1 MSAPISSEA
10 TLPDWLSTGLEI
22 VSVGLNPS
30 PTSVRA
36 GFPFATPQNRFW
48 KALNASGL
56 VDEPLIPSQAAMQ
69 RLLTHYRI
77 GSTDL
82 VKRPT
87 PGAAQLR
94 AADFR
99 VGAPLLTGKLLACKP
114 RLVWFHGKLA
124 YRHYLKCSG
133 VDAVELDW
141 GLQPRRI
148 GDSLVF
154 VTPNPSPAN
163 AGFSLDDLVLWYSRL
178 AKLRAEIAGPGPT
191 SD

>member
-1 MSAPISSEA
+1 MTGALEPGA
-10 TLPDWLSTGLEI
+10 TLPDWLAPGLYI

-30 PTSVRA
+30 PNSVLA

-56 VDEPLIPSQAAMQ
+56 IEEVLEPGRAAMQ
-69 RLLTHYRI
+69 RLFDHYRI

-99 VGAPLLTGKLLACKP
+99 LGAPLLTEKLLACAP

-133 VDAVELDW
+133 ADAAELAW

-148 GDSLVF
+148 GSSQVF

-163 AGFSLDDLVLWYSRL
+163 ASFSLDDLVLWYRRL
-178 AKLRAEIAGPGPT
+178 AEASSTGQASSPHP
-191 SD
+191 

>member
-1 MSAPISSEA
+1 LTAAAVPGA
-10 TLPDWLSTGLEI
+10 TLPDWLTPGLEI

-30 PTSVRA
+30 PNSVRA
-36 GFPFATPQNRFW
+36 GFAFATPQNRFW

-56 VDEPLIPSQAAMQ
+56 IDEVLVPGPAAMQ
-69 RLLTHYRI
+69 RLLDHYRI
-77 GSTDL
+77 GSTDV

-94 AADFR
+94 AQDFR
-99 VGAPLLTGKLLACKP
+99 LGAPLLTEKLLACAP

-133 VDAVELDW
+133 ADAVELAW
-141 GLQPRRI
+141 GLQPREI
-148 GDSLVF
+148 GNSRVF

-163 AGFSLDDLVLWYSRL
+163 AGFSLGDLVLWYRRL
-178 AKLRAEIAGPGPT
+178 AELNRGIAR
-191 SD
+191 